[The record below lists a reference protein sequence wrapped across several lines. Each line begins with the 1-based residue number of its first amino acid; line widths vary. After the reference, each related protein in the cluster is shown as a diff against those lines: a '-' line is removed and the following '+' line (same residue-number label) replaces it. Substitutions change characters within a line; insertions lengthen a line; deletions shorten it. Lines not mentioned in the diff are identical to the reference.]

1 MSPQFSRWLIER
13 IVRKPVVFIGS
24 AVEEIYDFFFRNRD
38 IRLSKEQEAAFALEI
53 KQKLPFLFSECGGVI
68 VPLESVQLHLPVW
81 LQHPRPSVV
90 IVATDKLIFRFLRGH
105 GELRGWV
112 GSKHDPD
119 TTWPRLGDLEVV
131 LVKLGWREGLGPRP
145 FFSLEDLAAALKPQ
159 MDRLK
164 AAFSEEQ
171 YPEMK
176 RFLAEAQNGE
186 EAAARIASI
195 ELNRK
200 LYG

>member
-1 MSPQFSRWLIER
+1 M
-13 IVRKPVVFIGS
+13 
-24 AVEEIYDFFFRNRD
+24 YDSFFRNHD
-38 IRLSKEQEAAFALEI
+38 IRLSKEEEVAFALEI
-53 KQKLPFLFSECGGVI
+53 EQKVPFLFGEYGGVI
-68 VPLESVQLHLPVW
+68 VPLESIQVHPPEW
-81 LQHPRPSVV
+81 LQHPRPSVA

-112 GSKHDPD
+112 TSKRDPD

-131 LVKLGWREGLGPRP
+131 LAKLGWREGLGPRP
-145 FFSLEDLAAALKPQ
+145 FSSVEDLAAALKPR

-164 AAFSEEQ
+164 AAFSADQ

-176 RFLAEAQNGE
+176 KYLVEAQDAE
-186 EAAARIASI
+186 KAAARIASI